1 MKNMILTA
9 VFVISTFFTIG
20 CGNLSPRNSQKIDN
34 SGKIGE
40 VESMQNS
47 MKAELGKLQSQADIQ
62 NSRLDRIQQGIV
74 NMQHNEEN
82 SGVQIL
88 SGSGGLI
95 VALVGFV
102 CICIIA
108 VHYRSTSVMH
118 EKTANL
124 LAERIVN
131 HGDEDLIN
139 SVFEASIHT
148 DVNANLL
155 AMVKKHKMIQDVKI

>member
-1 MKNMILTA
+1 MKNIIFTA
-9 VFVISTFFTIG
+9 LFIISSLLTIG
-20 CGNLSPRNSQKIDN
+20 CGNLSPRNDQKINN

-40 VESMQNS
+40 VESLQNS
-47 MKAELGKLQSQADIQ
+47 MKAEIGKLQSQADIQ

-74 NMQHNEEN
+74 NMQHNEDN

-102 CICIIA
+102 CISIIA
-108 VHYRSTSVMH
+108 VHYRSTSKMH

-124 LAERIVN
+124 LTERIVN
-131 HGDEDLIN
+131 YGDENLIN

-148 DVNANLL
+148 DINANLL
-155 AMVKKHKMIQDVKI
+155 SMVKKHKMT